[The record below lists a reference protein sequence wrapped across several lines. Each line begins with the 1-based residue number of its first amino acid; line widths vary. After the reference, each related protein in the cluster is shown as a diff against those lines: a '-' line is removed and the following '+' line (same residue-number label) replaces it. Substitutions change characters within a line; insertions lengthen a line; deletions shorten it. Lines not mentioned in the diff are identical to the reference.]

1 MASGGNTTQQLS
13 TPIQNVPMKTDS
25 TVSIND
31 DFNDKIVQDVLR
43 ELEKETGQNNSDAA
57 ATTATTIASSNRGG
71 DSINNPYIPNSTTQ
85 DSAQKGK
92 REIDEKKEMINMQ
105 AAKVVS
111 IIVIIS
117 ILMNIYF
124 IQMIKSYL
132 PENILEVV
140 SKNETVT
147 LGLALFAVLY
157 ILNYYFDCI

>member
-1 MASGGNTTQQLS
+1 MASGGNTVQQLS
-13 TPIQNVPMKTDS
+13 TPIQNVPIKTDS
-25 TVSIND
+25 TVSIHD

-43 ELEKETGQNNSDAA
+43 ELEKETEQNNIG
-57 ATTATTIASSNRGG
+57 TTIPSGNRSG
-71 DSINNPYIPNSTTQ
+71 DHIHNTPPIPNSTTQ
-85 DSAQKGK
+85 DSTQKGK
-92 REIDEKKEMINMQ
+92 REIDEKKEMINMH

-147 LGLALFAVLY
+147 MGLALFAVLY